1 MQILTPYNHPDYDN
15 LPLQFPPVAASV
27 WGEDQYG
34 IWFELEVQGV
44 VQRFRWIP
52 KGKFTMGSDED
63 EPERNTGSIFGK
75 ENLHEVTFTQG
86 FWLSDTACT
95 QELWQAVMGENPA
108 DFKESQQNP
117 VESVSWLAIQGFLHK
132 LNELVPGL
140 NAYLPSEAQ
149 WEYACRAG
157 TTTAFAFG
165 ENITTE
171 QVNYDGNYPY
181 AGGKKGEY
189 RKKTVEVKALPAN
202 AWGLYQM
209 HGNVWEWCF
218 DEFKPDLGRAAVIDP
233 VTAAFKSGV
242 KPDKIEGK
250 TATDSNSSTAEGS
263 PLYDS
268 ALLENGEEGGVDR
281 VLRGGSWDLD
291 GRDCRSAF
299 RYRNTAA
306 DRRGS
311 IGFRFA
317 VGH

>member
-1 MQILTPYNHPDYDN
+1 MQTLTPYNHPDYDD
-15 LPLQFPPVAASV
+15 LPPQFPPVAASV

-34 IWFELEVQGV
+34 IWFELEVQKT

-52 KGKFTMGSDED
+52 RGKFTMGSPED
-63 EPERNTGSIFGK
+63 EQREGVLGK
-75 ENLHEVTFTQG
+75 ETLHEVTFTLG
-86 FWLSDTACT
+86 FWLADTACT
-95 QELWQAVMGENPA
+95 QELWQVVMADNPA
-108 DFKESQQNP
+108 DSKESQQNP
-117 VESVSWLAIQGFLHK
+117 VESVSWLAIQDFLHR

-157 TTTAFAFG
+157 TITAFAFG

-189 RKKTVEVKALPAN
+189 REKTVEVKALPAN

-218 DEFKPDLGRAAVIDP
+218 DEYKPDLGRAAAVDP
-233 VTAAFKSGV
+233 VTASFKSGI
-242 KPDKIEGK
+242 KPDKTEGK
-250 TATDSNSSTAEGS
+250 TVIDSNSSTAEGS
-263 PLYDS
+263 LLYDS
-268 ALLENGEEGGVDR
+268 VLLENGEEGGVDR
-281 VLRGGSWDLD
+281 VLRGGSWDD
-291 GRDCRSAF
+291 CGRDCRSAF
-299 RYRNTAA
+299 RGRHGAS
-306 DRRGS
+306 DRFRYL
-311 IGFRFA
+311 GFRFA